1 MIKYSYRSDGLINS
15 HEQHSKDCST
25 VGVVDSEQQQELIDS
40 GVDIT
45 DYIKPAKTLDDV
57 RAEREPLFSAHVD
70 KYGGSWWSALTANQK
85 EQVNTYRAELKD
97 ITTQDPTDVTW
108 PTPPSF

>member
-1 MIKYSYRSDGLINS
+1 MKNLRFNIAGSV
-15 HEQHSKDCST
+15 DCDIDHPKHGTIPTTFNAEESQK
-25 VGVVDSEQQQELIDS
+25 VIDS
-40 GVDIT
+40 GVDIAE
-45 DYIKPAKTLDDV
+45 YVEPVKTLDNV